1 MPRYTFYRFTA
12 EGVTVGTSHY
22 ECQSDEAALAHAME
36 NAGRCAIEI
45 WRGDE
50 KIGHVD
56 GGLSGL
62 HEVTRGLGIP
72 DCDPE
77 ETGTARHR

>member
-1 MPRYTFYRFTA
+1 
-12 EGVTVGTSHY
+12 
-22 ECQSDEAALAHAME
+22 ME